1 MRDLTRLDVSAA
13 GGALRRGEVSALE
26 LTRAYLARIAETE
39 PALNAYVTV
48 DAEGAVEAADRM
60 DRELS
65 AGKDRGPLHGIPV
78 GVKDLIDTA
87 GLRTT
92 YGSGRYREHVPDR
105 DSDVVQRLREAGAVI
120 LGKHATHEFA
130 WGGRTD
136 GRHFGPTRN
145 PHDPSRVPGGSSGGG
160 AASVAARSC
169 LLAIGTDTAGS
180 VRIPAAFC
188 GCVGFK
194 PSHGWASLEGVH
206 PLAPS
211 LDHLGLM
218 GRTAADVRSV
228 FDVLGR
234 HDSGDGTAPTRRERR
249 IGVLGGRSL
258 AGLDEV
264 VRDAFDRSVRALED
278 AGVQLVPVDD
288 ELVDDR
294 VEAIL
299 TLVRDEAE
307 QVHRQA
313 FAETPSSFGDDL
325 AELLRLGPVTDQ
337 GRRDAQAVVRA
348 ACDELDR
355 SWQRCDVVLG
365 PTVPVTAPRIG
376 ELFRDVGGERVPIE
390 LVLTRLTS
398 VADAAGL
405 PALSLPAAT
414 RGLPVGLHLMA
425 PSGADTRLLA
435 AATEITT
442 ICALGA

>member
-1 MRDLTRLDVSAA
+1 
-13 GGALRRGEVSALE
+13 
-26 LTRAYLARIAETE
+26 LTRAYLARIAETD
-39 PALNAYVTV
+39 PTLNAYVTV
-48 DAEGAVEAADRM
+48 DAEGAIAAAERL
-60 DRELS
+60 DREL
-65 AGKDRGPLHGIPV
+65 AAEKDRGPLHGIPV

-105 DSDVVQRLREAGAVI
+105 DADVVQRLRDAGAVI

-136 GRHFGPTRN
+136 GRHFGPTHN
-145 PHDPSRVPGGSSGGG
+145 PHDLSRVPGGSSGGG
-160 AASVAARSC
+160 GASVAARSC

-218 GRTAADVRSV
+218 GRTVADVGAA
-228 FDVLGR
+228 FGVLGR
-234 HDSGDGTAPTRRERR
+234 DDSGARAAPTRRELRV
-249 IGVLGGRSL
+249 GVPAGRSL
-258 AGLDEV
+258 ARLDEA
-264 VRDAFDRSVRALED
+264 VRDTFDRWVRALED
-278 AGVQLVPVDD
+278 AGVQLVPVED
-288 ELVDDR
+288 ELADDR
-294 VEAIL
+294 VGAIL

-307 QVHRQA
+307 QIHRQA

-325 AELLRLGPVTDQ
+325 AELLRVGPVTDPD
-337 GRRDAQAVVRA
+337 RREAQAAVRA

-355 SWQRCDVVLG
+355 AWQRCDVLLG

-398 VADAAGL
+398 VADAAGV
-405 PALSLPAAT
+405 PALSLPAAAP
-414 RGLPVGLHLMA
+414 GPLPVGVQLMA
-425 PSGADTRLLA
+425 PRGADARLLA
-435 AATEITT
+435 AAAEIAAV
-442 ICALGA
+442 CALGA